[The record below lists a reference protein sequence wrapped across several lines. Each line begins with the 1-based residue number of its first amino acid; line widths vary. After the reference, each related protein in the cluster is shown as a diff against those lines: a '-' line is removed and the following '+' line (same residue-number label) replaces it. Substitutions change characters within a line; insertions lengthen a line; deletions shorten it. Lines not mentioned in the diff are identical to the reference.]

1 MTIGVDWQKVLTFCC
16 LCDEVSNG
24 KYLRANCTSL
34 EHLRFISNPSLCAI
48 DQGRLDDEVTV
59 EVAPASWGVLCRD
72 GSSESSKSK
81 DVLHDD

>member
-1 MTIGVDWQKVLTFCC
+1 MTIGVDWQKVLTVCC
-16 LCDEVSNG
+16 LYDEVSNG
-24 KYLRANCTSL
+24 KYSMANSTNL
-34 EHLRFISNPSLCAI
+34 EHLRFIPNLSFCTI

-72 GSSESSKSK
+72 GSSESSESK